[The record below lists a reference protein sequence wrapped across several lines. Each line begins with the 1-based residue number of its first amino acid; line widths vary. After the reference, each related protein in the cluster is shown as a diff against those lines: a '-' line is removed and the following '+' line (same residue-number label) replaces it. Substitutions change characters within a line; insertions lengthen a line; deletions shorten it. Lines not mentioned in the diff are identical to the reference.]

1 MEMLEGGTR
10 ADVASVLSEKL
21 LEEIGLVR
29 ARKDLFGGRATGRD
43 DSP

>member
-1 MEMLEGGTR
+1 MEMVEGGTR
-10 ADVASVLSEKL
+10 ADVASVLNEKL

-29 ARKDLFGGRATGRD
+29 TRKDLCGGRATGSD

>member
-1 MEMLEGGTR
+1 MEMVEGEIR
-10 ADVASVLSEKL
+10 AEVASVLSEKL

-29 ARKDLFGGRATGRD
+29 TRKDLFDGRATRRD